1 MYFYGFTGLRFLAAT
16 LVILSHAAISMDN
29 LGVTYYDFQFLH
41 RGKSAV
47 EFFFVLSG
55 FLITYL
61 LVAEYRESD
70 TISIKQFYFRR
81 IKRIWPIYF
90 IVVLIA
96 FFFLGWMMP
105 YFFNV
110 NYFNFPN
117 ISWGILLYLFFVPN
131 VAAVSYQVGFLYP
144 LWSIGIEEQFYLFW
158 APFFQVF
165 KKSIFP
171 ATLLLLVIYYFV
183 DFVVV
188 EHFSQHYFLNI
199 WSTMKFDCMLIG
211 ALGAILYEKGIKFKS
226 IKLLQLLSI
235 IGLLEL
241 SIGLFERSNLR
252 PFWVDLFSSLSY
264 IFLLISI
271 QNKKVL
277 LRQIFESNWI
287 KQLGMISYGMYVY
300 HMMWDWLL
308 RFGIIKFDLVKEI
321 GLTSYFFILFSLT
334 LIAAKISWRYIEKPI
349 IDIKI
354 NKLSAVR

>member
-1 MYFYGFTGLRFLAAT
+1 MP
-16 LVILSHAAISMDN
+16 
-29 LGVTYYDFQFLH
+29 
-41 RGKSAV
+41 
-47 EFFFVLSG
+47 FFFS
-55 FLITYL
+55 
-61 LVAEYRESD
+61 
-70 TISIKQFYFRR
+70 
-81 IKRIWPIYF
+81 
-90 IVVLIA
+90 
-96 FFFLGWMMP
+96 
-105 YFFNV
+105 V

-117 ISWGILLYLFFVPN
+117 ISWGILLYLFFLPN

-158 APFFQVF
+158 APYFKVFQ
-165 KKSIFP
+165 KYIFS
-171 ATLLLLVIYYFV
+171 ATLLLLLIYYLV
-183 DFVVV
+183 DIVVV
-188 EHFSQHYFLNI
+188 EHFARHYFFNI

-241 SIGLFERSNLR
+241 SIGLFERANLK

-264 IFLLISI
+264 VLLLVSI

-277 LRQIFESNWI
+277 LRHVFESNWI
-287 KQLGMISYGMYVY
+287 KQLGMISYGMYVF

-308 RFGIIKFDLVKEI
+308 RFGIIKFELVKEI
-321 GLTSYFFILFSLT
+321 GLASYFFILFSLT